1 MLAPQELGVVITL
14 NGPVELMR
22 LRVDRDRPS
31 RFLASN
37 FQLGA
42 VFELVRGQAITA
54 TAGLSGCTL
63 KCSSSHPIFPLHSGN
78 IHLNIWQRH
87 KAEDS
92 LAPSLLL

>member
-1 MLAPQELGVVITL
+1 MVITL

-63 KCSSSHPIFPLHSGN
+63 KCSHQIFPLHSGN
-78 IHLNIWQRH
+78 IHLSIWQRH
-87 KAEDS
+87 KAEAS